1 MKKFILFSFLVFCSS
16 LLAQKNIIDVLIIKQ
31 NNDSLKVK
39 MEIDMIKHHGKIL
52 VSENDFFKKL
62 NIVDSNGAKLY
73 KIKPNEIK
81 EFSFDDFENNKRIY
95 FKDPSRNQLMELYY
109 NGKIKVYTQFVT
121 MDHYVGV
128 YFLFMQ
134 PDGSPY
140 KVGLFENNTK
150 ILLRITD
157 SKPELK
163 KMIEGLQKDED
174 MIIKVLTEYEKDTM

>member
-1 MKKFILFSFLVFCSS
+1 
-16 LLAQKNIIDVLIIKQ
+16 
-31 NNDSLKVK
+31 
-39 MEIDMIKHHGKIL
+39 
-52 VSENDFFKKL
+52 
-62 NIVDSNGAKLY
+62 
-73 KIKPNEIK
+73 
-81 EFSFDDFENNKRIY
+81 
-95 FKDPSRNQLMELYY
+95 MELYY
-109 NGKIKVYTQFVT
+109 NGKIKVYKQFVP